1 MDKKGFT
8 LVELIG
14 VIILFG
20 AVLIAVASPMLAQ
33 ISKQQ
38 KRLEDSQIEVLK
50 AAAEEYVDANVSNYP
65 KISGSVY
72 YVSLME
78 LYYSGILDE
87 SMGLRKKVPVALD
100 KMNDVKHLPPIYA
113 LPGGKISKY
122 MGFSYIKI
130 SVTGN
135 RYKYEYIEDLEG
147 EGLKPVYELNE
158 GDYVYYSGITWKV
171 FVEKEEEEDP
181 YTSPYTSPYNSPY
194 TEYSVGFKAAN
205 PDEEYSISR
214 LDSTVNSNLKLT
226 APYIYLE
233 ASEPVTSLYYRDGEI
248 DEYWFTYFAS
258 KMSFNNILFPYV
270 EMMPS
275 ENHEYVSDG
284 VDYVYPVIPVYS
296 LTAVTGGSGTA
307 SDPYTLVEK
316 LTDANNVSIKQKN
329 VSIGA
334 YISIANKLYRII
346 GTDSNNIRVLL
357 TSNTDVTD
365 VYAGTYENFSLL
377 GGAGKTLEKLSVPD
391 IFKRT
396 NFYTGYTYG
405 GYYDNFMTTA
415 QAKSG
420 VIFDVKL
427 SLPKVT
433 DLFTVPFIGQTDC
446 YMSATK
452 PDYDEVYEICPDNVN
467 VIGIDEE
474 SHLNYVGV
482 ISKDNILVS
491 GNGTYLNPYVLKI
504 S

>member
-1 MDKKGFT
+1 MNKKGFT

-20 AVLIAVASPMLAQ
+20 AVLIAIASPMLAQ

-78 LYYSGILDE
+78 LYFSGILDE
-87 SMGLRKKVPVALD
+87 SMGMRKKEIALD
-100 KMNDVKHLPPIYA
+100 KMANNPLPPTVYP
-113 LPGGKISKY
+113 LPKGRISNY
-122 MGFSYIKI
+122 WLTSYIKI

-135 RYKYEYIEDLEG
+135 RYKYEYIEDLDKEG
-147 EGLKPVYELNE
+147 IKSAEEIKE

-171 FVEKEEEEDP
+171 FVEKDEEEDP

-194 TEYSVGFKAAN
+194 TEYSIGFKAAN
-205 PDEEYSISR
+205 PDEEYSVSR
-214 LDSTVNSNLKLT
+214 LKILPDDTKPTL
-226 APYIYLE
+226 PYIYLE
-233 ASEPVTSLYYRDGEI
+233 ASEPVTSLYYSDGEV

-258 KMSFNNILFPYV
+258 KISFNNILFPY
-270 EMMPS
+270 EDIFPS

-284 VDYVYPVIPVYS
+284 VDYVYPVIPIYS

-316 LTDANNVSIKQKN
+316 LTDANNVSIKQKK
-329 VSIGA
+329 VSIGS

-346 GTDSNNIRVLL
+346 STDSNDIKVLL
-357 TSNTDVTD
+357 TSNTDATG
-365 VYAGTYENFSLL
+365 VYSESYGNFNLL
-377 GGAGKTLEKLSVPD
+377 EGAGKILEKLSVPD

-396 NFYTGYTYG
+396 NFYTGYSYSE
-405 GYYDNFMTTA
+405 YYDNFNTTA
-415 QAKSG
+415 QAKSR

-433 DLFTVPFIGQTDC
+433 ELFTVPFIGQTNC
-446 YMSATK
+446 YMTATT
-452 PDYDEVYEICPDNVN
+452 PNYDDIYEICTDGVN
-467 VIGIDEE
+467 TIAMDEE

-482 ISKDNILVS
+482 VSKDNILVS